1 MLEILCHLK
10 LLSKKIQ
17 HKTSLKLLS
26 SKITIQICYLI
37 LVLTISSQKRKNKIL
52 IALLTL
58 QQVSNRRRIKE
69 VALHL
74 ILLPMWLN
82 SNSQCL
88 QFNQKRKYL
97 TFRRMTFRRL
107 VKRNMI
113 WFLLSLTNRIIRA
126 HLWSSLNQ
134 CQIHIHQIVRWINLI
149 CKVHSQ
155 LVLHRILRC
164 QTFLRTWVCLVR
176 CSNNSNHFMA
186 LIRILVSIHR
196 LNHNNSKIN
205 LVLMHCYLV
214 LGNSNNKDQVHSILV

>member
-1 MLEILCHLK
+1 MATLTIISRANNRLVILHSSMILLKSNRNLIQDKELRPRVIMILLICSIIQMLEILCHHK
-10 LLSKKIQ
+10 LLSKKQQ
-17 HKTSLKLLS
+17 HKTSHKLLS
-26 SKITIQICYLI
+26 SKITIQTCYLI

-88 QFNQKRKYL
+88 QFNQKRKFL

-126 HLWSSLNQ
+126 HP
-134 CQIHIHQIVRWINLI
+134 
-149 CKVHSQ
+149 
-155 LVLHRILRC
+155 
-164 QTFLRTWVCLVR
+164 
-176 CSNNSNHFMA
+176 
-186 LIRILVSIHR
+186 
-196 LNHNNSKIN
+196 
-205 LVLMHCYLV
+205 
-214 LGNSNNKDQVHSILV
+214 